1 MNQFKPIGLCNTLF
15 KTITK
20 ILVLR
25 LKPFLND
32 LVHPLQASFVPG
44 RKASDNVIMVQEIV
58 HSMITSRSKVG
69 NLAIKID
76 LEKAY
81 DHLEWSLFAI
91 HSSSSISLPLGSSSL
106 CLALPPL
113 LSLFWTIEIILKN
126 SPPQEVLDKGKG
138 GPLSTYIFILCM
150 EYLAW
155 LIQVE
160 VDGGHWT
167 GIKASRNGPSFTHL
181 FFVDDLILFA
191 KANKKSCQAI
201 T

>member
-1 MNQFKPIGLCNTLF
+1 
-15 KTITK
+15 
-20 ILVLR
+20 
-25 LKPFLND
+25 
-32 LVHPLQASFVPG
+32 
-44 RKASDNVIMVQEIV
+44 
-58 HSMITSRSKVG
+58 
-69 NLAIKID
+69 
-76 LEKAY
+76 
-81 DHLEWSLFAI
+81 
-91 HSSSSISLPLGSSSL
+91 
-106 CLALPPL
+106 
-113 LSLFWTIEIILKN
+113 
-126 SPPQEVLDKGKG
+126 
-138 GPLSTYIFILCM
+138 M